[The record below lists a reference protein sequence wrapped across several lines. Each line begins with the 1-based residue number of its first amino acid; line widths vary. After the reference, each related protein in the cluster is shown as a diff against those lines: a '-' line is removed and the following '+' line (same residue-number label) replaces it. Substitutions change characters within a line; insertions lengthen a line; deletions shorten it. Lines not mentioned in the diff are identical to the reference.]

1 VNALANETVG
11 EYVNE
16 HFVTAYQKVGT
27 FRVNLNNGQKQG
39 GNVATYFCLPDGT
52 VLHAVAGPVNAQKF
66 MQEARFAVETHKLA
80 AANARNDPFKY
91 RLTVRA
97 SHYDKLKDEGGV
109 LYPPAALPG
118 LRYADTATDEPLR
131 LGLGRR
137 LGNAGKVSALLTAY
151 PLARLETLY
160 PVVWEQVLNEKLSA
174 APVLTAR
181 R

>member
-11 EYVNE
+11 DYVNE

-27 FRVNLNNGQKQG
+27 FRLVNGKKQG
-39 GNVATYFCLPDGT
+39 GNVASYFCLPDGT
-52 VLHAVAGPVNAQKF
+52 VLHAVAGPVDAETF
-66 MQEARFAVETHKLA
+66 LQEARFAVETHKLA

-97 SHYDKLKDEGGV
+97 SHYDKLRDEGGV
-109 LYPPAALPG
+109 QYPPAALPG

-131 LGLGRR
+131 MGLGRR

>member
-1 VNALANETVG
+1 M
-11 EYVNE
+11 
-16 HFVTAYQKVGT
+16 
-27 FRVNLNNGQKQG
+27 
-39 GNVATYFCLPDGT
+39 ATYFCLPDGT

-80 AANARNDPFKY
+80 AANSRNDPFKY

-118 LRYADTATDEPLR
+118 LRHADTATDEPLR

-151 PLARLETLY
+151 PLARLETRGWIASLPAVERRRPY
-160 PVVWEQVLNEKLSA
+160 R
-174 APVLTAR
+174 LTAAGAGILR
-181 R
+181 EQLAGMERLAATGLERLAAS

>member
-1 VNALANETVG
+1 MNALANETVG

-27 FRVNLNNGQKQG
+27 FRLVNGKKQG

-52 VLHAVAGPVNAQKF
+52 VLHAIAGPVNAAKF

-97 SHYDKLKDEGGV
+97 AHYDKLQAEAHV
-109 LYPPAALPG
+109 QYPVAALPG
-118 LRYADTATDEPLR
+118 LRYADTATEAPLALR
-131 LGLGRR
+131 QFRR
-137 LGNAGKVSALLTAY
+137 AGNAGKVSALLTAY

-160 PVVWEQVLNEKLSA
+160 PIVWEQVLNEKLSA